1 MNINKQLIQFL
12 NKSSSN
18 YHAVQLMVEELK
30 SSGFKELKNNETW
43 NLDQGDKYFVT
54 VNGTALIAFDL
65 SGYSQEAGFKIVAS
79 HTDAPN
85 FKIKP
90 NATKIKNGYITLNT
104 EAYGGLINYSWY
116 DRPLKLA
123 GRVVAKE
130 NGKLKVKL
138 FDSIKPVGVIPSLA
152 IHMNRKVNDETKF
165 NRHEHMA
172 PVIGQ
177 GEDFDFKDY
186 LTKQL
191 DIKPGCILDYDLYLK
206 PVEKAT
212 LVGLNDEFIT
222 SNHLDNLQC
231 AYMSLLSFKD
241 AKSKGGVNV
250 YVSFDN
256 EEVGSMTKQGAQA
269 TILKDVL
276 NRISMIKGRSEEE
289 HLVALSKSFIVSAD
303 NAHANHPNYA
313 KFNDENHL
321 VTLNGGVVIKYSA
334 NQKYTTD
341 ALSSSVMMDLAH
353 SAKVEVQSFTNRSD
367 SPGGSTLGAISGSQ
381 VSIMSVDIG
390 LPQFAMHSSN
400 EMSGSSDTEAMY
412 KLLLNFYNKELIIES
427 DSITIK

>member
-1 MNINKQLIQFL
+1 
-12 NKSSSN
+12 
-18 YHAVQLMVEELK
+18 
-30 SSGFKELKNNETW
+30 
-43 NLDQGDKYFVT
+43 
-54 VNGTALIAFDL
+54 
-65 SGYSQEAGFKIVAS
+65 
-79 HTDAPN
+79 
-85 FKIKP
+85 
-90 NATKIKNGYITLNT
+90 
-104 EAYGGLINYSWY
+104 
-116 DRPLKLA
+116 
-123 GRVVAKE
+123 
-130 NGKLKVKL
+130 
-138 FDSIKPVGVIPSLA
+138 
-152 IHMNRKVNDETKF
+152 MNRKVNDEVKF

-212 LVGLNDEFIT
+212 LVGLNDEFIV

-276 NRISMIKGRSEEE
+276 NRISMIKGRSEED

-341 ALSSSVMMDLAH
+341 ALSSSVMIDLARD
-353 SAKVEVQSFTNRSD
+353 ADVNTQSFVNRSD

-400 EMSGSSDTEAMY
+400 EMSGSSDTKAMY
-412 KLLLNFYNKELIIES
+412 KLLLNFYNKEIFIDK